1 MNGPFKMNGLPQGK
15 GLSSRRTVRLLA
27 SAKVATE
34 YGSAIAACSAKY
46 GVHTELVGVEQG
58 LQQSDCVDAAF
69 FSRDLYEGSSLRV
82 PGALS
87 NAFFQVVDQAT
98 QLHWLHVCSS
108 GLDLPQY
115 AAAMQR
121 GIDVSSSKGAMAK
134 PIAQTAAAA
143 IAAISRGFMHWLH
156 QQSQGQW
163 HPLLGAARPKDIGQ
177 QRLVIL
183 GAGEIGQ
190 ELARMAKAIG
200 FETIGIKRQ
209 AEPLPHFDAVLGW
222 SQLDSILPSCDWLVI
237 TVPLTPQ
244 TQGLID
250 RRRLAL
256 LAPHACLANVARGEI
271 VDEAALIEALQSKAL
286 AAAYLDVFATEPLP
300 AHSPLWSLPNV
311 WLSPHNSAA
320 SSGQERAVVDKFL
333 SHYEARLRTA

>member
-1 MNGPFKMNGLPQGK
+1 MNGPFRMNGLPQRAA
-15 GLSSRRTVRLLA
+15 LSSRSMVRLLT
-27 SAKVATE
+27 STKVMAE

-46 GVHTELVGVEQG
+46 GVRTELLSVEQG
-58 LQQSDCVDAAF
+58 LQQPGSVDAAF

-82 PGALS
+82 PGPLS
-87 NAFFQVVDQAT
+87 NAFFQVVNQAS
-98 QLHWLHVCSS
+98 QLQWLHVCSS

-115 AAAMQR
+115 AAALQR
-121 GIDVSSSKGAMAK
+121 AVVVTSSKGAMAK

-143 IAAISRGFMHWLH
+143 IVAISRGFMHWLH

-163 HPLLGAARPKDIGQ
+163 HPLVGAARPKDIGQ

-190 ELARMAKAIG
+190 ELARIAKAIG
-200 FETIGIKRQ
+200 FETIAIKRN
-209 AEPLPHFDAVLGW
+209 AEPLPHFDAVLDW
-222 SQLDSILPSCDWLVI
+222 SQLDSVLPSCDWLVI
-237 TVPLTPQ
+237 TLALTEQ
-244 TQGLID
+244 THGLID

-271 VDEAALIEALQSKAL
+271 VDEQALIEALQTKAL
-286 AAAYLDVFATEPLP
+286 AAAYLDVFAVEPLP
-300 AHSPLWSLPNV
+300 AQSPLWTLPNV
-311 WLSPHNSAA
+311 WLTPHNSAT

-333 SHYEARLRTA
+333 RHYEALLCAA

>member
-1 MNGPFKMNGLPQGK
+1 MNGPFRMNGLPQAAA
-15 GLSSRRTVRLLA
+15 LPARSVLRLLT
-27 SAKVATE
+27 SAKVIAE
-34 YGSAIAACSAKY
+34 HGSAIKACAAQY
-46 GVHTELVGVEQG
+46 GVGTELLSVAEG
-58 LQQSDCVDAAF
+58 QQQPDQVDAAF

-87 NAFFQVVDQAT
+87 NAFFEVVDKAPKLQ
-98 QLHWLHVCSS
+98 WLHVCSS

-115 AAAMQR
+115 ASALQR
-121 GIDVSSSKGAMAK
+121 GIAVTSSKGAMAK

-143 IAAISRGFMHWLH
+143 IAAISRGFMHWL
-156 QQSQGQW
+156 QQQAQGQW
-163 HPLLGAARPKDIGQ
+163 QPLVGQARPKDIGQ

-190 ELARMAKAIG
+190 ELARITKAMG

-209 AEPLPHFDAVLGW
+209 AAPLPHFDAVLDW
-222 SQLDSILPSCDWLVI
+222 SQLDVVLPCCDWLAI
-237 TVPLTPQ
+237 TVPLTAQ

-256 LAPHACLANVARGEI
+256 LPPHACLANVARGEI
-271 VDEAALIEALQSKAL
+271 VDEPALIEALQTKAL

-300 AHSPLWSLPNV
+300 ADSPLWHLPNV

-320 SSGQERAVVDKFL
+320 STGQERAVVDKFL
-333 SHYEARLRTA
+333 QHYEARLRTA